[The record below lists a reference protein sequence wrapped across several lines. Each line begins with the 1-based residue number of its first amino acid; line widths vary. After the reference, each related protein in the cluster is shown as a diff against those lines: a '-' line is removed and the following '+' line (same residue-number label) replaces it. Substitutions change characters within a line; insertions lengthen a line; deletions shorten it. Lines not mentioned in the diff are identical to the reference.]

1 MDVHCCGIFSFCFCK
16 QKTAYEMRISDWSS
30 DVCSSDLAFSARL
43 RVPSACRD
51 LAVLHTG
58 EHLLIH
64 RVLELRPKTLLEL
77 LARMA
82 AFRPGDR
89 FEHVL
94 RASLCD
100 ARDRQSVVEGEGGY
114 IRVELG
120 DGRIL

>member
-1 MDVHCCGIFSFCFCK
+1 MLWCCLWFFFSSRRRHTRCALVTGVQTC
-16 QKTAYEMRISDWSS
+16 ALPI
-30 DVCSSDLAFSARL
+30 L
-43 RVPSACRD
+43 PSACRD
-51 LAVLHTG
+51 LAVLHTR

-77 LARMA
+77 LERMA

-100 ARDRQSVVEGEGGY
+100 ARGRLEHGRASWRA
-114 IRVELG
+114 RVCQHV
-120 DGRIL
+120 